1 MNLKSIL
8 WLAFSLSLIILG
20 IVCIANPD
28 NTMIVLAYLVGFIM
42 LFSGLGS
49 LVYFFQTRFMMILID
64 GLLSCIFGLILLFG
78 GEEIAQNF
86 IPLLIALWLIL
97 KGILW
102 LLHAWRLLKV
112 SNLASGVMIMGGLY
126 VLLGVL
132 FVIFPE
138 VLATLISLILGIT
151 LIISGGIGLIFWNSL
166 RKMQ

>member
-28 NTMIVLAYLVGFIM
+28 NTMIVIAYLVGFIM

-49 LVYFFQTRFMMILID
+49 LVYFFQMRFMMILID
-64 GLLSCIFGLILLFG
+64 GLLSCAFGLVLLFG

-97 KGILW
+97 K
-102 LLHAWRLLKV
+102 
-112 SNLASGVMIMGGLY
+112 GVMIMGGLY

>member
-64 GLLSCIFGLILLFG
+64 GLLSCVFGLILLFG

-102 LLHAWRLLKV
+102 LIHAWRLLKV

>member
-1 MNLKSIL
+1 
-8 WLAFSLSLIILG
+8 
-20 IVCIANPD
+20 
-28 NTMIVLAYLVGFIM
+28 
-42 LFSGLGS
+42 
-49 LVYFFQTRFMMILID
+49 MILID
-64 GLLSCIFGLILLFG
+64 GLLSCVFGLILLFG

-102 LLHAWRLLKV
+102 LIHAWRLLKV
-112 SNLASGVMIMGGLY
+112 SNLASGVMIMGGMY
-126 VLLGVL
+126 VLLGVF

>member
-8 WLAFSLSLIILG
+8 WLAFSLSLIVLG
-20 IVCIANPD
+20 IVCIANPND
-28 NTMIVLAYLVGFIM
+28 TMIVLAYLVGFIM

-64 GLLSCIFGLILLFG
+64 GLLSCVFGLVLLFG

-86 IPLLIALWLIL
+86 IPLLIALWLVL

-102 LLHAWRLLKV
+102 LIHAWRISKI

-126 VLLGVL
+126 VLLGIL
-132 FVIFPE
+132 FVVFPE

-151 LIISGGIGLIFWNSL
+151 LIISGSIGLFFWNTL
-166 RKMQ
+166 RKMP

>member
-64 GLLSCIFGLILLFG
+64 GLLSCVFGLILLFG

-102 LLHAWRLLKV
+102 LIHAWRLSKI
-112 SNLASGVMIMGGLY
+112 SNLVSGVMIMGGLY

>member
-20 IVCIANPD
+20 IVCIVNPD

-64 GLLSCIFGLILLFG
+64 GLLSCVFGLILLFG

-102 LLHAWRLLKV
+102 LIHAWRLSKI

>member
-1 MNLKSIL
+1 
-8 WLAFSLSLIILG
+8 
-20 IVCIANPD
+20 
-28 NTMIVLAYLVGFIM
+28 MIVLAYLVSFIM

-49 LVYFFQTRFMMILID
+49 LVYFFQMRFMMILID
-64 GLLSCIFGLILLFG
+64 GLLSCAFGLVLLFG

-102 LLHAWRLLKV
+102 LIHAWRLSKI

>member
-64 GLLSCIFGLILLFG
+64 GLLSCVFGLVLLFG

-102 LLHAWRLLKV
+102 LIHAWRLLKV

>member
-8 WLAFSLSLIILG
+8 WLAFSLSLIVLG
-20 IVCIANPD
+20 IVCIANPND
-28 NTMIVLAYLVGFIM
+28 TMIVLAYLVGFIM

-64 GLLSCIFGLILLFG
+64 GLLSCVFGLVLLFG
-78 GEEIAQNF
+78 GEEIAQSF

-102 LLHAWRLLKV
+102 LIHAWRISKI

-126 VLLGVL
+126 VLLGIL
-132 FVIFPE
+132 FVVFPE

-151 LIISGGIGLIFWNSL
+151 LIISGSIGLFFGTL
-166 RKMQ
+166 

>member
-8 WLAFSLSLIILG
+8 WLAFSFSLIILG

-28 NTMIVLAYLVGFIM
+28 NTMIILAYLVGFIM

-64 GLLSCIFGLILLFG
+64 GLLSCVFGLILLFG

-102 LLHAWRLLKV
+102 LIHAWRLSKI

>member
-20 IVCIANPD
+20 IVCIVNPD

-64 GLLSCIFGLILLFG
+64 GLLSCVFGLILLFG

-102 LLHAWRLLKV
+102 LIHAWRLSKV